1 MTTSKVT
8 SLTTAV
14 LLAALVPAALF
25 PIMTGS
31 LGAMPIAFAIAL
43 VHSLVLGLPSFLVLQ
58 KFGRANGV
66 SAGGA
71 GFVIGC
77 VPVGIYLWPLRL
89 ANSGSSSW
97 IGPERLPTMIE
108 GVPTMAGW
116 LIYLEMLAQFGGLG
130 IAGGLVFWAAMKR
143 LTPSLV
149 GSTDRSDSHVA
160 SAERSVKYERVGS
173 FAFVGAVALSIGVFF
188 IPIAMKDRSCH
199 NVFRDGRSHISSEL
213 NIDLQISE
221 DEWPTLVAVFQSF
234 AEDHSLSFRDS
245 SEVIP
250 GTVHTLYLSLCND
263 SGVSI
268 STVEQRWASMD
279 FKNFAQGWGVA
290 ISFYKVEEEA
300 DWQFLARE
308 MIARLTKQW
317 PDKVLFRDG
326 GGNVTQM
333 PDDLASE

>member
-8 SLTTAV
+8 ILTTAV
-14 LLAALVPAALF
+14 LVAALVPAALF
-25 PIMTGS
+25 SIVTGS
-31 LGAMPIAFAIAL
+31 LRAMPIAFAIAL
-43 VHSLVLGLPSFLVLQ
+43 VHSLVLGLPLFLVLQ

-66 SAGGA
+66 SAGSA

-77 VPVGIYLWPLRL
+77 VPVGIYFWPLWL

-97 IGPERLPTMIE
+97 IGPERLPTMID

-116 LIYLEMLAQFGGLG
+116 LIYLEILVQFGGLG
-130 IAGGLVFWAAMKR
+130 VAGGLVFWATMKQ
-143 LTPSLV
+143 LTPSLA
-149 GSTDRSDSHVA
+149 GSTDRNDSHEA
-160 SAERSVKYERVGS
+160 SPERSGNYERASS
-173 FAFVGAVALSIGVFF
+173 FAFVGAVALSFGVLL

-234 AEDHSLSFRDS
+234 AEDHGLSFRDS
-245 SEVIP
+245 SEVVP

-268 STVEQRWASMD
+268 STVEQRWGSM
-279 FKNFAQGWGVA
+279 NFENIVQGWGVLIA
-290 ISFYKVEEEA
+290 FYKVEEEA

-308 MIARLTKQW
+308 MIARLTRQW
-317 PDKVLFRDG
+317 PEKVLFRDG
-326 GGNVTQM
+326 VGRVTQM
-333 PDDLASE
+333 PDDLASD